1 MIDNVIEDILSL
13 RADISALNTLIFDAV
28 THISSLRETEQVYE
42 LERLKN
48 VFTPTFY
55 MIDKK
60 LQEID
65 KLATDFLDQN
75 MNKGVDDGPI

>member
-1 MIDNVIEDILSL
+1 M
-13 RADISALNTLIFDAV
+13 
-28 THISSLRETEQVYE
+28 RETEQVYE